1 LPKKNKST
9 RFYIITVVYMLVFY
23 ATFYIGVFGN
33 PNFNIYDFFMNLASE
48 LVGIVFV
55 VVIVDQY
62 VSLKIARRNEK
73 NRNNANNTPVSTQSG
88 FDIFINEGNGSVKSV
103 STLKDT
109 QTGVQYLFV
118 VHENGSSLT
127 PLLDKN
133 GKPMTD

>member
-1 LPKKNKST
+1 
-9 RFYIITVVYMLVFY
+9 MLVFY

-73 NRNNANNTPVSTQSG
+73 NRNIANNTPVSTQSG

-103 STLKDT
+103 STFKDT